1 MHMRVLVV
9 DDDPKFRNT
18 IRRGLEESG
27 MECSAVQDS
36 DEAARALAAGATYD
50 VILLDVMLPGRSGW
64 EWLDERRQGGDE
76 TPVIFV
82 TARNEVEE
90 RVKGLRLGA
99 DDYIVKPF
107 EFSELLARIEAVARR
122 RQALPVIETD
132 ELRIDLGRRIVDRA
146 GARIE
151 MSPREFA
158 VLQALVERR
167 GRTLSRVELLEGVW
181 GIAFDP
187 GTNVVD
193 VVVARLRRKLGGP
206 AQRYIQ
212 TVVGQGYRFGD
223 AQEATP

>member
-1 MHMRVLVV
+1 MRVLVV
-9 DDDPKFRNT
+9 DDDPEFRSK

-27 MECSAVQDS
+27 MECTAVQDS
-36 DEAARALAAGATYD
+36 DEAARALATGAVYD
-50 VILLDVMLPGRSGW
+50 AILLEVMLPGRSGW
-64 EWLDERRQGGDE
+64 KWLEELRRGGSE

-82 TARNEVEE
+82 TARHEVEE

-107 EFSELLARIEAVARR
+107 DFNELLARIEAVVRR
-122 RQALPVIETD
+122 RQASPIVEAG
-132 ELRIDLGRRIVDRA
+132 ELRIDLGRRIVERS
-146 GARIE
+146 GVRIE

-158 VLQALVERR
+158 VLQALVEAR
-167 GRTLSRVELLEGVW
+167 GKTLSRAELLEGVW

-206 AQRYIQ
+206 AQRTIQ
-212 TVVGQGYRFGD
+212 TIVGEGYRFG
-223 AQEATP
+223 EARASAP